1 MGVGQGD
8 PVEERSDE
16 GMFLELV
23 LTPEATELDGARFMC
38 RVTTRSS
45 NVFEE
50 TVVINIKG

>member
-23 LTPEATELDGARFMC
+23 LTPEATELDGAQFMC
-38 RVTTRSS
+38 RMTTKSG

-50 TVVINIKG
+50 TAVVEIKG